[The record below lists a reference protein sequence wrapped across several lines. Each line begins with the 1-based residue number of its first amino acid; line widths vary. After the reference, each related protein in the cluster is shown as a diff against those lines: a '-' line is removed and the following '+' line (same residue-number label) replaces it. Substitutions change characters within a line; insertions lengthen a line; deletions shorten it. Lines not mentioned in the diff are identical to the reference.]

1 MVTAEQ
7 VEIYDQNGKML
18 GVLDNADGIGYELK
32 HNDLWTGSFTLPTDD
47 PKNAFCQAHNRV
59 RLPDGS
65 RDLGV
70 YRIIGI
76 PSGEMTAQ
84 AGTITYNVEHV
95 MATLLDDI
103 LFGYHEIGGNDIHT
117 RAVMEYILARQT
129 VKRWK
134 LGACDFDGQFAY
146 KWENTSLLTALLS
159 LGSVLTE
166 EYTWDFDTSE
176 GNGTPDAPWTVNL
189 RRADQEAGCGI
200 YYERQL
206 KSIEKT
212 MDASALVTRLY
223 ALGYGEGVNQL
234 TIRDVNGGIPY
245 LDADTASVWGIK
257 SSVFTDTRLEDPA
270 QLKARAQMVLEGY
283 KNPYVTYKASAVDL
297 FRLTGMA
304 WDKYMPGKL
313 VDVMD
318 AEHGVQLRSRIVS
331 ISKGDT
337 LGDPGQIEITIAN
350 AVRDTAD
357 SINTLA
363 DRVGIG
369 ELYSQGATNLVAQS
383 FADNADAEHPAC
395 MKVYVPENLVRINQM
410 LLSWQAS
417 AFRAYETGA
426 AAGGGKVTTTS
437 SGGGG
442 ATTSAS
448 SEDVTYTSEAGGAT
462 TISEPMRV
470 LSSDG
475 GGSATAVGDFSSIDG
490 TGYAT
495 AANTGGLTTSEA
507 EDHTHPMGHTHKL
520 TGHTH
525 SIAEHSH
532 TMSHTHKMG
541 DHSHVIPQHRHDMAS
556 HKHAETNAGQTG
568 AASPNYTGYATPVM
582 NAAGSTVSTG
592 GASSSS
598 TGGAALTTD
607 SSGDLTTGS
616 CQRSGAAAPNTLAAG
631 GHSHTIPAHTHLFRH
646 AHRVVFS
653 INIPGFTI
661 DIPAHG
667 HNVKIPGHSHRVTI
681 PAHTHDLTLADHTHE
696 ITYGI
701 YEGTTARSVTILVDG
716 NEVPEE
722 MSKKGEID
730 LTPYLA
736 KDDDGKITRGTW
748 HEIQLKPDRLTR
760 IEASLH
766 MQTFIQSVGGGDY

>member
-1 MVTAEQ
+1 MTVEQ

-32 HNDLWTGSFTLPTDD
+32 HNDLWTGSFALPTDD

-134 LGACDFDGQFAY
+134 LGACDFDGQFTY

-234 TIRDVNGGIPY
+234 TIRDVNGGVPY

-395 MKVYVPENLVRINQM
+395 MKVYVPGNLVRINQM

-426 AAGGGKVTTTS
+426 AAKS
-437 SGGGG
+437 PQRQ
-442 ATTSAS
+442 AA
-448 SEDVTYTSEAGGAT
+448 EAAR
-462 TISEPMRV
+462 PP
-470 LSSDG
+470 
-475 GGSATAVGDFSSIDG
+475 AQ
-490 TGYAT
+490 
-495 AANTGGLTTSEA
+495 AAR
-507 EDHTHPMGHTHKL
+507 M
-520 TGHTH
+520 
-525 SIAEHSH
+525 
-532 TMSHTHKMG
+532 
-541 DHSHVIPQHRHDMAS
+541 
-556 HKHAETNAGQTG
+556 
-568 AASPNYTGYATPVM
+568 
-582 NAAGSTVSTG
+582 
-592 GASSSS
+592 
-598 TGGAALTTD
+598 
-607 SSGDLTTGS
+607 
-616 CQRSGAAAPNTLAAG
+616 
-631 GHSHTIPAHTHLFRH
+631 
-646 AHRVVFS
+646 
-653 INIPGFTI
+653 
-661 DIPAHG
+661 
-667 HNVKIPGHSHRVTI
+667 
-681 PAHTHDLTLADHTHE
+681 
-696 ITYGI
+696 
-701 YEGTTARSVTILVDG
+701 
-716 NEVPEE
+716 
-722 MSKKGEID
+722 
-730 LTPYLA
+730 
-736 KDDDGKITRGTW
+736 
-748 HEIQLKPDRLTR
+748 
-760 IEASLH
+760 
-766 MQTFIQSVGGGDY
+766 

>member
-1 MVTAEQ
+1 MTVEQ

-32 HNDLWTGSFTLPTDD
+32 HNDLWTGSFALPIDD

-166 EYTWDFDTSE
+166 EYTWDFDTSG

-234 TIRDVNGGIPY
+234 TIREVNGGVPY

-283 KNPYVTYKASAVDL
+283 KNPYITYKASAVDL

-395 MKVYVPENLVRINQM
+395 MKVYVPGNLVRINQM

-475 GGSATAVGDFSSIDG
+475 GGSATAVGDFSNIDG
-490 TGYAT
+490 IGYAT
-495 AANTGGLTTSEA
+495 AANA
-507 EDHTHPMGHTHKL
+507 
-520 TGHTH
+520 
-525 SIAEHSH
+525 
-532 TMSHTHKMG
+532 
-541 DHSHVIPQHRHDMAS
+541 
-556 HKHAETNAGQTG
+556 
-568 AASPNYTGYATPVM
+568 
-582 NAAGSTVSTG
+582 
-592 GASSSS
+592 
-598 TGGAALTTD
+598 
-607 SSGDLTTGS
+607 
-616 CQRSGAAAPNTLAAG
+616 
-631 GHSHTIPAHTHLFRH
+631 
-646 AHRVVFS
+646 
-653 INIPGFTI
+653 
-661 DIPAHG
+661 
-667 HNVKIPGHSHRVTI
+667 
-681 PAHTHDLTLADHTHE
+681 
-696 ITYGI
+696 
-701 YEGTTARSVTILVDG
+701 
-716 NEVPEE
+716 
-722 MSKKGEID
+722 
-730 LTPYLA
+730 
-736 KDDDGKITRGTW
+736 
-748 HEIQLKPDRLTR
+748 
-760 IEASLH
+760 
-766 MQTFIQSVGGGDY
+766 

>member
-1 MVTAEQ
+1 MTVEQ

-32 HNDLWTGSFTLPTDD
+32 HNDLWTGSFALPTDD

-134 LGACDFDGQFAY
+134 LGACDFDGQFTY

-234 TIRDVNGGIPY
+234 TIRDVNGGVPY

-363 DRVGIG
+363 GSGR
-369 ELYSQGATNLVAQS
+369 
-383 FADNADAEHPAC
+383 H
-395 MKVYVPENLVRINQM
+395 R
-410 LLSWQAS
+410 
-417 AFRAYETGA
+417 RAVQPRRDE
-426 AAGGGKVTTTS
+426 
-437 SGGGG
+437 SGGAVFRGQRRCG
-442 ATTSAS
+442 ASGLH
-448 SEDVTYTSEAGGAT
+448 EGLCAGKSGAHQ
-462 TISEPMRV
+462 S
-470 LSSDG
+470 
-475 GGSATAVGDFSSIDG
+475 
-490 TGYAT
+490 
-495 AANTGGLTTSEA
+495 
-507 EDHTHPMGHTHKL
+507 
-520 TGHTH
+520 
-525 SIAEHSH
+525 
-532 TMSHTHKMG
+532 
-541 DHSHVIPQHRHDMAS
+541 
-556 HKHAETNAGQTG
+556 
-568 AASPNYTGYATPVM
+568 
-582 NAAGSTVSTG
+582 NAAKLAGVRVPRLRNRRG
-592 GASSSS
+592 GWRR
-598 TGGAALTTD
+598 
-607 SSGDLTTGS
+607 
-616 CQRSGAAAPNTLAAG
+616 Q
-631 GHSHTIPAHTHLFRH
+631 SH
-646 AHRVVFS
+646 
-653 INIPGFTI
+653 
-661 DIPAHG
+661 
-667 HNVKIPGHSHRVTI
+667 HNVKRRRRRDHQRKQRGCDLHQRGGRRDDNFR
-681 PAHTHDLTLADHTHE
+681 TH
-696 ITYGI
+696 
-701 YEGTTARSVTILVDG
+701 ARPV
-716 NEVPEE
+716 
-722 MSKKGEID
+722 
-730 LTPYLA
+730 
-736 KDDDGKITRGTW
+736 
-748 HEIQLKPDRLTR
+748 
-760 IEASLH
+760 
-766 MQTFIQSVGGGDY
+766 F